1 MTKSRGAALITG
13 ASSGI
18 GKVFA
23 RRLSREGYHLILVAR
38 RKDRLE
44 KLALELPASEILV
57 ADLSKDADLHIVE
70 QRIATEP
77 QLEFLVNNAGFG
89 VSGCFWETDREAI
102 DKMHRVHIIAVE
114 RLTHAVLQ
122 GMVARRSG
130 SIINVSSVAGFL
142 HTTFAVSYCSTK
154 AWINRFTEGLYTELK
169 AVNSPVRIQ
178 ALCPGFT
185 YSEFFQTAGMDLE
198 AIPHS
203 LLMRAEDVV
212 EISLRGLKRN
222 NLFVIPGWHNR
233 LFLSFYSMLP
243 PYFKHRIAIIYG
255 RRSHAAGRRPQVSG
269 LNR

>member
-18 GKVFA
+18 GEVFA
-23 RRLSREGYHLILVAR
+23 RRLSSEGYHLILVAR

-44 KLALELPASEILV
+44 KLASELPDSEILI
-57 ADLSKDADLHIVE
+57 ADLSKDSDLLIVE
-70 QRIATEP
+70 QRIAAEP
-77 QLEFLVNNAGFG
+77 LLEILINNAGFG
-89 VSGCFWETDREAI
+89 VPGCFWETDREAG

-114 RLTHAVLQ
+114 RLTHAALQ

-130 SIINVSSVAGFL
+130 SIINVSSIAGFL
-142 HTTFAVSYCSTK
+142 HTTFAISYCSTK

-169 AVNSPVRIQ
+169 AVNSPVRVQ

-185 YSEFFQTAGMDLE
+185 YSEFFQTAGMNLE
-198 AIPHS
+198 AIPHI

-222 NLFVIPGWHNR
+222 KLFVIPGWYNR
-233 LFLSFYSMLP
+233 LFLYFYRLLP
-243 PYFKHRIAIIYG
+243 PYFKHRIAITYG
-255 RRSHAAGRRPQVSG
+255 RRSHVSGRRP
-269 LNR
+269 